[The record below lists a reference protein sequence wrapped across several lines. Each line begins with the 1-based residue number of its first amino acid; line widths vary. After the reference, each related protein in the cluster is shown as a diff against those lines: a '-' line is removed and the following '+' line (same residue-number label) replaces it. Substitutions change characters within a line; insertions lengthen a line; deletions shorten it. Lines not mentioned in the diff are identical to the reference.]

1 MTLSEIEQEIHLHL
15 TEVVRLRHLA
25 LRTPE
30 MRARSGAEVRQWLM
44 RAGASEKDAQ
54 GEIVAVLNERRA
66 AHGSPPV
73 GTCSRREQR

>member
-1 MTLSEIEQEIHLHL
+1 MTLAEIEQEIREHLA
-15 TEVVRLRHLA
+15 EVARLRYLA

-30 MRARSGAEVRQWLM
+30 LRAQPGAAVRTWLM

-66 AHGSPPV
+66 AHGDPPV
-73 GTCSRREQR
+73 GTCSRRERR